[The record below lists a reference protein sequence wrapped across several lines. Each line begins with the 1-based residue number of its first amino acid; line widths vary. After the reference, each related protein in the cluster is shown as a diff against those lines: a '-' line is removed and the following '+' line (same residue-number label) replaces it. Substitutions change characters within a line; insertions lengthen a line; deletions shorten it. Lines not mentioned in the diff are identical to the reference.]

1 MSTASTNTAVWHCGR
16 YQLALDRPLVMGIVN
31 VTPDSFSD
39 GGRYFDAE
47 RAIEHARQLLDEG
60 ADILDIG
67 GESSRP
73 GAQPVS
79 VEDEL
84 SRVLPVIEALADAG
98 VPLSIDTVKPAVMSR
113 AVAAGASIVNDIA
126 ALQVPGALE
135 AVATSNTGVVLM
147 HMQGTP
153 QTMQTEPHYTD
164 VVAEVKE
171 FLAVRIA
178 TARRAG
184 IALERI
190 AVDPGFGFGKLL
202 VHNLTLLRDLDQLIE
217 LTCPLLIGLSKKSMF
232 KGMGNLPAAE
242 RKAASIAGALLA
254 VQSGAAIV
262 RVHDVAATREALAVW
277 TAVNS
282 L

>member
-1 MSTASTNTAVWHCGR
+1 MSTAVWHCGR
-16 YQLALDRPLVMGIVN
+16 YRLTLDRPLVMGIVN

-39 GGRYFDAE
+39 GGRYVDAE

-98 VPLSIDTVKPAVMSR
+98 VPLSIDTVKPEVMSR

-126 ALQVPGALE
+126 ALQEPGALD
-135 AVATSNTGVVLM
+135 AVANTDAGVVLM

-153 QTMQTEPHYTD
+153 QTMQLEPHYTD
-164 VVAEVKE
+164 VVAEVRE

-178 TARRAG
+178 AARRAG

-202 VHNLTLLRDLDQLIE
+202 VHNLTLLRDLDRLAE
-217 LTCPLLIGLSKKSMF
+217 LACPLLIGLSRKSMF

-254 VQSGAAIV
+254 VQNGAAIV

-277 TAVNS
+277 TAVKS

>member
-1 MSTASTNTAVWHCGR
+1 MSTAVWHCGR
-16 YQLALDRPLVMGIVN
+16 YRLTLDRPLVMGIVN

-39 GGRYFDAE
+39 GGRYVDAE

-98 VPLSIDTVKPAVMSR
+98 VPLSIDTVKPEVMSR

-126 ALQVPGALE
+126 ALQEPGALD
-135 AVATSNTGVVLM
+135 AVANTDAGVVLM

-153 QTMQTEPHYTD
+153 QTMQLEPHYTD
-164 VVAEVKE
+164 VVAEVRE

-178 TARRAG
+178 AARRAG

-202 VHNLTLLRDLDQLIE
+202 VHNLTLLRDLGQLSE
-217 LTCPLLIGLSKKSMF
+217 LACPLLIGLSRKSMF

-254 VQSGAAIV
+254 VQNGAAIV

-277 TAVNS
+277 TAVKS

>member
-1 MSTASTNTAVWHCGR
+1 MSTAVWHCGR
-16 YQLALDRPLVMGIVN
+16 YRLTLDRPLVMGIVN

-39 GGRYFDAE
+39 GGRYVDAE

-98 VPLSIDTVKPAVMSR
+98 VPLSIDTVKPEVMSR
-113 AVAAGASIVNDIA
+113 AIAAGASIVNDIA
-126 ALQVPGALE
+126 ALQEPGALD
-135 AVATSNTGVVLM
+135 AVANTDAGVVLM

-153 QTMQTEPHYTD
+153 QTMQLEPHYTD
-164 VVAEVKE
+164 VVAEVRE

-178 TARRAG
+178 AARRAG

-202 VHNLTLLRDLDQLIE
+202 VHNLTLLRDLGQLSE
-217 LTCPLLIGLSKKSMF
+217 LACPLLIGLSRKSMF

-254 VQSGAAIV
+254 VQNGAAIV

-277 TAVNS
+277 TAVKS

>member
-1 MSTASTNTAVWHCGR
+1 MSAQRWLCGR
-16 YQLALDRPLVMGIVN
+16 YQLSLDRPLVMGIVN

-39 GGRYFDAE
+39 GGRYVDAE

-84 SRVLPVIEALADAG
+84 SRVLPVIEAIADAG
-98 VPLSIDTVKPAVMSR
+98 VPLSIDTVKPEVMRR
-113 AVAAGASIVNDIA
+113 AIAAGASIVNDIA
-126 ALQVPGALE
+126 ALQEPGALE
-135 AVATSNTGVVLM
+135 AVTATNAGVVLM

-164 VVAEVKE
+164 VVAEVGA
-171 FLAVRIA
+171 FLAERVAA
-178 TARRAG
+178 TRAAG
-184 IALERI
+184 IGLERI

-202 VHNLTLLRDLDQLIE
+202 VHNLTLLRDLGHLLE
-217 LTCPLLIGLSKKSMF
+217 LGCPLLIGLSKKSMF

-254 VQSGAAIV
+254 VQNGAAIV

-277 TAVNS
+277 AAVNS

>member
-1 MSTASTNTAVWHCGR
+1 
-16 YQLALDRPLVMGIVN
+16 MGIVN

-39 GGRYFDAE
+39 GGRYIDAD
-47 RAIEHARQLLDEG
+47 RAIGRARQLLAEG

-73 GAQPVS
+73 GAQPVAA
-79 VEDEL
+79 EDEL
-84 SRVLPVIEALADAG
+84 RRVLPVLEALADSG
-98 VPLSIDTVKPAVMSR
+98 VPLSIDTVKPVVMTR
-113 AVAAGASIVNDIA
+113 AIAAGASIVNDIA
-126 ALQVPGALE
+126 ALQAPGALE
-135 AVATSNTGVVLM
+135 AVAASDAGVVLM

-164 VVAEVKE
+164 VVDEVAN
-171 FLAVRIA
+171 FLAGRMA
-178 TARRAG
+178 AAQQAG

-190 AVDPGFGFGKLL
+190 AIDPGFGFGKLL
-202 VHNLTLLRDLDQLIE
+202 VHNLTLLRDLGRLSA
-217 LTCPLLIGLSKKSMF
+217 LACPLLIGLSRKSMF
-232 KGMGNLPAAE
+232 KGMANLPASE

-254 VQSGAAIV
+254 VQNGAAIV

-277 TAVNS
+277 AAVNS